1 MLKFL
6 RKQRVAVGHGSGS
19 GGLFNGRDD
28 GGGLLPFCAAG
39 KEEVWSAG
47 TF

>member
-6 RKQRVAVGHGSGS
+6 RKQRVAVGHCSGS
-19 GGLFNGRDD
+19 LFNGRDD
-28 GGGLLPFCAAG
+28 GGGLLPFCIAG